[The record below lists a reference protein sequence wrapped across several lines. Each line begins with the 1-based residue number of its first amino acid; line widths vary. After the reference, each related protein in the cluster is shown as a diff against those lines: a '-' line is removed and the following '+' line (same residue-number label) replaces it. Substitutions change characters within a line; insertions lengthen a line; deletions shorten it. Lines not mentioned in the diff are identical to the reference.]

1 MCGNG
6 FYANNSKS
14 TILYVKSSLLHF
26 SSAKLKFYSCFGNPK
41 LPKFDDL
48 RLYSHFKILAW
59 VPFQNLVPFGLPC
72 STGPILHQ
80 TSGQLYY
87 SFTVANESINE
98 PQLKRRALEL
108 RPNFGLIAN
117 FFGGKSSRT
126 TVYICILGQWVLS
139 FFFCNGIFESFFL
152 GQNEVVYDRNHYFG
166 FGPIKPK
173 LADTFGWY
181 DTETTF

>member
-1 MCGNG
+1 MD
-6 FYANNSKS
+6 FMQIFLRAYIAA
-14 TILYVKSSLLHF
+14 YVKSSLLDF

-48 RLYSHFKILAW
+48 GLYSHFKILAW

-139 FFFCNGIFESFFL
+139 FFFCNGIFESFLAWL
-152 GQNEVVYDRNHYFG
+152 GQNEGCMWLCPNC
-166 FGPIKPK
+166 PK
-173 LADTFGWY
+173 TCSNQLCKADNSR
-181 DTETTF
+181 